1 MKRKLIWSIFWALVG
16 VFVIVVSTIF
26 IPPAVI
32 LLMPLGLLPAIFL
45 AAIVVFVLLSVALL
59 FLTVKTKVGGI
70 LKKFLLLTGA
80 SAVGLPVFVLLH
92 NVVSGLFNIEEPVFF
107 IMAIFVCPIGFLF
120 GAVGTIVLA
129 IKSKQVKQ
137 SSQNS

>member
-1 MKRKLIWSIFWALVG
+1 MKGKLIWSIFWALVG

-45 AAIVVFVLLSVALL
+45 AAIVVFVLLGVALL

-107 IMAIFVCPIGFLF
+107 IMATLVCPIGFLV
-120 GAVGTIVLA
+120 GAVGSVVLA
-129 IKSKQVKQ
+129 IKNKQVKY
-137 SSQNS
+137 SS